1 MNPLGF
7 RRGLGLLAAAGTAAT
22 LFAATPADAATFAP
36 AVHTVGHSASGT
48 TFTLVQGRTLRID
61 LRTEV
66 DGGYQWVMT
75 HRPNKAKVEI
85 VKHKLT
91 PYKHKAHV
99 VGYPYHTIYLLK
111 GHRTG
116 TTRITLVERQGTSK
130 ANPAERFT
138 LRIHVVAPTP

>member
-1 MNPLGF
+1 MNPARF
-7 RRGLGLLAAAGTAAT
+7 RRGIGLLVAAGIAVLVFTAPASAAT
-22 LFAATPADAATFAP
+22 LSP

-75 HRPNKAKVEI
+75 RRPNKAKVEV
-85 VKHKLT
+85 VKRTLK
-91 PYKHKAHV
+91 PYKHKAHM
-99 VGYPYHTIYLLK
+99 VGYPYHTVYLLK
-111 GHRTG
+111 GQATG
-116 TTRITLVERQGTSK
+116 TTRITLVERRGTSD

-138 LRIHVVAPTP
+138 LRIHVVALTS